1 MTITEQIQQ
10 RVREALT
17 PEHFELVNESYM
29 HSVPTGSESHFKA
42 VIVSDVFDGQ
52 GRVQRQRAVFAA
64 LGDLTGRIHAFT
76 MKTLT
81 PGEWRDAGGAVDSQ
95 SPPCLGGSKADA

>member
-10 RVREALT
+10 RVREALA

-29 HSVPTGSESHFKA
+29 HSVPAGSESHFKA
-42 VIVSDVFDGQ
+42 IIVSGRFEGQ
-52 GRVQRQRAVFAA
+52 GRVQRQRTVFAA
-64 LGDLTGRIHAFT
+64 LGELTGRIHALT

-81 PGEWRDAGGAVDSQ
+81 PAEWREAGGAVESQ
-95 SPPCLGGSKADA
+95 SPPCLGGSKADG